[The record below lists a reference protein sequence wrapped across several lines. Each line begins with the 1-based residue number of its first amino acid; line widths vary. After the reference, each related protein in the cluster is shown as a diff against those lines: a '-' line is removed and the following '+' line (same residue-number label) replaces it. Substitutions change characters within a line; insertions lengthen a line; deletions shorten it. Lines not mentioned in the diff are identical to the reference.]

1 MFFQKNKKSYSIIRK
16 EEYDRLSG
24 LSLDGK
30 ILDLGGSTKSGYH
43 ELIKGNHSFTTVNI
57 DANYGCDLVF
67 DIEKIFP
74 LENESFDHIVCLNVL
89 EHIFE
94 FQNVV
99 NESFRV
105 LKKGGTMVIATPFLF
120 QIHGSPDDYLRYTRS
135 ALEKMLQKAGFT
147 EYKIE
152 EMGNQIFSLN
162 FQFFGG
168 SLPGILRTIVKSFS
182 VGCDKFLSRIVPR
195 YKNIQK
201 RMPLGYFTIV
211 TK

>member
-1 MFFQKNKKSYSIIRK
+1 MFFQKNKKSYSIIRG
-16 EEYDRLSG
+16 EEYHRLSSV
-24 LSLDGK
+24 SLDGK

-43 ELIKGNHSFTTVNI
+43 EILKGNHNFTTVNI

-67 DIEKIFP
+67 DIEKTFP

-94 FQNVV
+94 FQNVL

-105 LKKGGTMVIATPFLF
+105 LKKGGKMIIATPFMYN
-120 QIHGSPDDYLRYTRS
+120 IHGSPDDYFRYTRS
-135 ALEKMLQKAGFT
+135 ALQKMLKKSGFEQFT
-147 EYKIE
+147 IE

-168 SLPGILRTIVKSFS
+168 SFPAFSRFAIKSF
-182 VGCDKFLSRIVPR
+182 VLGCDKFLSRFSSS

-201 RMPLGYFTIV
+201 RIPLGYFIVV